1 MKDHGRSRI
10 SAMIS
15 WIASCVNM
23 GNNILFSKNIMETI
37 EIPGLGILHKDSEND
52 SYCSEPR
59 HIAALGD
66 EMCFIS
72 IEDYDEDP
80 CQQDFHVA
88 IQNFLSIDQSV
99 IRAAEPYIYQYYQ
112 DCNNCFDPTDDE
124 FIVIEASEDIWEHIE
139 LGGEAVISRRFGG
152 DKNIYVSLSCYCDW
166 EEEHGLQIV
175 FKNGLTVNRIGSCTG
190 HLTNSDAY
198 GNTKLEDV
206 IYRSTSC

>member
-1 MKDHGRSRI
+1 MK
-10 SAMIS
+10 
-15 WIASCVNM
+15 
-23 GNNILFSKNIMETI
+23 TI
-37 EIPGLGILHKDSEND
+37 EIPGVGVLYKDSEND
-52 SYCSEPR
+52 SYCSELR
-59 HIAALGD
+59 HITVLGD

-112 DCNNCFDPTDDE
+112 DCNNCLDPKDDE
-124 FIVIEASEDIWEHIE
+124 FIAIEAPEDIWEHIE
-139 LGGEAVISRRFGG
+139 LGGEAVVSRRFGG
-152 DKNIYVSLSCYCDW
+152 DKGIYVSLSCYCDW

-190 HLTNSDAY
+190 HLANSDAY
-198 GNTKLEDV
+198 SDMKFEEV
-206 IYRSTSC
+206 IYRSTILIY